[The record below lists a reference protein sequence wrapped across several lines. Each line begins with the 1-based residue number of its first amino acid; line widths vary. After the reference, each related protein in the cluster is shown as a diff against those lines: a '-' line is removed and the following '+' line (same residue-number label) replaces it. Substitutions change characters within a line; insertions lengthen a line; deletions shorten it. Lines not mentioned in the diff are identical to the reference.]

1 MRSLNSTF
9 LVLISKCKVA
19 QDLRD
24 FKPINLVRSLYKLLV
39 KVLANILKRV
49 ANKLVSKVQDA
60 FVESRQ
66 ILDDALIANEIDFI
80 AKKKESRVLCKLDI
94 EKAYDHI
101 NWSYLSKVL

>member
-1 MRSLNSTF
+1 MGIRLRVHMGLQVLFSSPIWDFVKGDLMNFFHEFHDRGRFMRSLNSTF

-19 QDLRD
+19 KDLKD

-60 FVESRQ
+60 FVER
-66 ILDDALIANEIDFI
+66 
-80 AKKKESRVLCKLDI
+80 
-94 EKAYDHI
+94 
-101 NWSYLSKVL
+101 